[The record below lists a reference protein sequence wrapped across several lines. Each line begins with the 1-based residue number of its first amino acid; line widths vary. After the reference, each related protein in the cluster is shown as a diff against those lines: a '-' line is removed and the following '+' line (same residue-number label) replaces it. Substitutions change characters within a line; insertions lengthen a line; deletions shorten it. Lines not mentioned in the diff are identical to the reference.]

1 MSIIIMSTSG
11 SMCAQARAPTPSR
24 DQSSSSS
31 MRARWTYVPSS
42 VLPHTSPSR
51 SDSKS

>member
-24 DQSSSSS
+24 DQSSSS